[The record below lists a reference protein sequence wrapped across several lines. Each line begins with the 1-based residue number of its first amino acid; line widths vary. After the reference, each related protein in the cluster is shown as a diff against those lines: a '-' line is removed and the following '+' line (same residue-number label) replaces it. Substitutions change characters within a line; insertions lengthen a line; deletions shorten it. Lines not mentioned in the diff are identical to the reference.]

1 MTAPQAALPAQRR
14 LSRGLFGALVAYLLL
29 LPFPPLLLFGPLAG
43 ILAVSRPA
51 TVREWLWLGL
61 AALVAGLALAAAP
74 SAMTQ
79 EVSLAFAA
87 MFTGA
92 FVALLVWQRGPV
104 LRRAAVAAILAAGA
118 VGVGS
123 AILGISWAD
132 LVGAF
137 RDQLQLSLSA
147 VVDEAALPAEQAA
160 AAREVVD
167 LIARI
172 YPGLAVLGAM
182 VGGTLAAAVAHR
194 IAGRPA
200 TPAPGRFREFRFN
213 DHLIWGA
220 LATFGV
226 FMLPLPSPWG
236 EVLANAMV
244 VWSGLYLA
252 RGLAVAADIM
262 APWPVVPRVALFLSA
277 VLLLRYAL
285 GVILL
290 AGVADTW
297 IDIRR
302 ALRPSPSGG
311 SES

>member
-14 LSRGLFGALVAYLLL
+14 LSRGLFGALVAYLVI

-43 ILAVSRPA
+43 LLAVSRPG
-51 TVREWLWLGL
+51 TIREWLWLGL
-61 AALVAGLALAAAP
+61 AALVTGLALVAAP

-79 EVSLAFAA
+79 EVSLAYAA
-87 MFTGA
+87 VFTGA
-92 FVALLVWQRGPV
+92 FVALLVWQGGPV
-104 LRRAAVAAILAAGA
+104 LRQAAAAAILAALA
-118 VGVGS
+118 VGVGC
-123 AILGISWAD
+123 AVLGITWSG
-132 LVGAF
+132 LTGAF
-137 RDQLQLSLSA
+137 RDQLQLSLAA
-147 VVDEAALPAEQAA
+147 VIDESTLPAEQAA

-172 YPGLAVLGAM
+172 FPGLAVLGAM
-182 VGGTLAAAVAHR
+182 VGGTLAAAVGHR
-194 IAGRPA
+194 IATRPA
-200 TPAPGRFREFRFN
+200 SPAPGRFRDFRFN

-226 FMLPLPSPWG
+226 FLLPLPAPWG
-236 EVLANAMV
+236 EILGNLMV
-244 VWSGLYLA
+244 IWTGLYLT
-252 RGLAVAADIM
+252 RGVAIASDVM

-285 GVILL
+285 GVLLL

-302 ALRPSPSGG
+302 AVRPSPSGG

>member
-14 LSRGLFGALVAYLLL
+14 LSRGLFGALVAYLVI

-43 ILAVSRPA
+43 LLAVSRPG
-51 TVREWLWLGL
+51 TIREWLWLGL
-61 AALVAGLALAAAP
+61 AALVTGLALAAAP

-79 EVSLAFAA
+79 EVSLAYAA
-87 MFTGA
+87 GFTGA
-92 FVALLVWQRGPV
+92 FVALLVWQGGPV
-104 LRRAAVAAILAAGA
+104 LRRAAVAAILAALTVA
-118 VGVGS
+118 VGCAV
-123 AILGISWAD
+123 LGITWSG
-132 LVGAF
+132 LTGAF
-137 RDQLQLSLSA
+137 RDQLQLSLAA
-147 VVDEAALPAEQAA
+147 VVDESALPAEQAA

-167 LIARI
+167 LMARI

-182 VGGTLAAAVAHR
+182 VGGTLAAAVSHR
-194 IAGRPA
+194 IAARPA
-200 TPAPGRFREFRFN
+200 TPAPGRFRDFRFN

-226 FMLPLPSPWG
+226 FMLPLPAPWG
-236 EVLANAMV
+236 EILGNLMV
-244 VWSGLYLA
+244 VWTGLYLG
-252 RGLAVAADIM
+252 RGVAIAADVM
-262 APWPVVPRVALFLSA
+262 APWPGVPRVALFLSA

-285 GVILL
+285 GVLLL

-302 ALRPSPSGG
+302 AVRPSPSGG